1 MTAGQAIAPS
11 RSTRPQPVR
20 ALTGVRFFAALHV
33 VIYHYA
39 SSVLATSPW
48 PIKAL
53 VAAGPSAVGLF
64 YVLSG
69 AVLVYSCTTNDGE
82 LSGSRRSFWQARF
95 ARIYPTY
102 LLALFLD
109 APFFASALL
118 KLHSGIDIVLWGVP
132 LGIAALLLLH
142 AWTPLSVFAWNT
154 PGWSLSAEG
163 FFYALFPSFVGR
175 LRCRSLDDVFRRA
188 WLLYTLALVA
198 PITVYLSS
206 MLLSESTLHTRVP
219 ASGGGL
225 DIQTWIV
232 RFAGFSPI
240 ARLPEFL
247 LGICLGH
254 WLKLRRGTLSTSRAA
269 PLEVAAIIGLIAACI
284 ALGAHPGGKPWLDSG
299 LMAPLF
305 MLLVAALTLGTGPVA
320 RLLST
325 TPLVILGDAS
335 YAIYILQEP
344 VLIWSVKVPILGTLP
359 QPIFVPLF
367 IVILI
372 VLSVLCQRYFAEP
385 ARLWLLGKP
394 RKVKPAKP
402 SAPAGAVQLP

>member
-1 MTAGQAIAPS
+1 VA
-11 RSTRPQPVR
+11 
-20 ALTGVRFFAALHV
+20 ALTGVRFFAAIHV
-33 VIYHYA
+33 VIFHYA
-39 SSVLATSPW
+39 SSVLSTSPW
-48 PIKAL
+48 PIQAF

-69 AVLVYSCTTNDGE
+69 AVLVYSCTADDGE
-82 LSGSRRSFWQARF
+82 LNGSRRSFWQARF

-118 KLHSGIDIVLWGVP
+118 KAHSGIDIVLWGIP

-175 LRCRSLDDVFRRA
+175 LRCRSLADVLRRA
-188 WLLYTLALVA
+188 WVLYALALVG
-198 PITVYLSS
+198 PVTVFLSS
-206 MLLSESTLHTRVP
+206 TLLPESTLHTRVP
-219 ASGGGL
+219 AGGGGL

-254 WLKLRRGTLSTSRAA
+254 WLKLRRGTLSARSAA
-269 PLEVAAIIGLIAACI
+269 ALELSAIAGLIAACI
-284 ALGAHPGGKPWLDSG
+284 ALGAHPAGKPWLDSG
-299 LMAPLF
+299 LLAPLF
-305 MLLVAALTLGTGPVA
+305 MLLVAALTLGNGPAA
-320 RLLST
+320 RLLSSW
-325 TPLVILGDAS
+325 PLVLLGDAS
-335 YAIYILQEP
+335 YALYILQEP
-344 VLIWSVKVPILGTLP
+344 VIIWSFKVPILGKLP
-359 QPIFVPLF
+359 QPIYFLLYV
-367 IVILI
+367 VTLI

-385 ARLWLLGKP
+385 ARFWLLGKY
-394 RKVKPAKP
+394 RGVRPAKP
-402 SAPAGAVQLP
+402 SASAVSG